1 MPMKRLLITIL
12 ACFLFTAC
20 ALTESDITVPDP
32 ADAIAYQVLNSSS
45 LPEVMQAYDNS
56 MHTMLRARG
65 YRVTQETSYVR
76 VMRPIDEVAQS
87 YDQAAISKGWEIVDA
102 AIPREQRI
110 LRTYRLGTQI
120 LLVTIFAEASSRDG
134 VVVMR
139 INADR

>member
-1 MPMKRLLITIL
+1 MQRILTIIL
-12 ACFLFTAC
+12 ACFWLISCT
-20 ALTESDITVPDP
+20 LTEADITVPDP

-45 LPEVMQAYDNS
+45 LPAVMQAYDNS

-87 YDQAAISKGWEIVDA
+87 YDQAAISKGWQIIDA

-110 LRTYRLGTQI
+110 LRTYRLGTQV
-120 LLVTIFAEASSRDG
+120 LLVTIFAEASNRDG

>member
-1 MPMKRLLITIL
+1 MQRILLIIL
-12 ACFLFTAC
+12 ACFLVSAC
-20 ALTESDITVPDP
+20 SVVEGDVAVPDP

-56 MHTMLRARG
+56 MHTMLRAKG

-76 VMRPIDEVAQS
+76 IMRPIDEVAQS
-87 YDQAAISKGWEIVDA
+87 YDQAALSKGWEIVDA
-102 AIPREQRI
+102 ALPREQRI
-110 LRTYRLGTQI
+110 LRTYRQGTQI
-120 LLVTIFAEASSRDG
+120 LLVTIFAEANSRDG

>member
-1 MPMKRLLITIL
+1 MPMQRLISIIL
-12 ACFLFTAC
+12 ACFLCVSC
-20 ALTESDITVPDP
+20 ALTETDITVPDP

-45 LPEVMQAYDNS
+45 LPAVMQAYDNS

-102 AIPREQRI
+102 AVPREQRI

>member
-1 MPMKRLLITIL
+1 MQRTLLIIL
-12 ACFLFTAC
+12 ACFCMAAC
-20 ALTESDITVPDP
+20 TVVEGDVAVPDP

-56 MHTMLRARG
+56 MHTMLRAKG

-76 VMRPIDEVAQS
+76 VMRPIEEVAQS
-87 YDQAAISKGWEIVDA
+87 YDQAATNKGWDIVDA
-102 AIPREQRI
+102 ALPREQRI

-120 LLVTIFAEASSRDG
+120 LLVTIFAEANSRDG

>member
-1 MPMKRLLITIL
+1 MQRILIIIL
-12 ACFLFTAC
+12 ACFLLISC
-20 ALTESDITVPDP
+20 ALAEADITVPDP
-32 ADAIAYQVLNSSS
+32 VDAIAYQVLNSSS
-45 LPEVMQAYDNS
+45 LPAVMQAYDNS

-87 YDQAAISKGWEIVDA
+87 YDQAALSKGWEIVDA
-102 AIPREQRI
+102 ALPREQRI

>member
-1 MPMKRLLITIL
+1 MQRLLSIIL
-12 ACFLFTAC
+12 ACFLFASC
-20 ALTESDITVPDP
+20 GLTETDITVPDP

-45 LPEVMQAYDNS
+45 LPAVMQAYDNS

-102 AIPREQRI
+102 AVPREHRI

>member
-1 MPMKRLLITIL
+1 MQRLLVIIL
-12 ACFLFTAC
+12 ACFLCTAC
-20 ALTESDITVPDP
+20 GLTEADITVPDP

-45 LPEVMQAYDNS
+45 LPAVMQAYDNS

-102 AIPREQRI
+102 AVPREQRI

-120 LLVTIFAEASSRDG
+120 LLVTLFAEASSRDG

>member
-1 MPMKRLLITIL
+1 MQRLLIIIL
-12 ACFLFTAC
+12 ACFWLASCT
-20 ALTESDITVPDP
+20 LTDADITVPDP
-32 ADAIAYQVLNSSS
+32 VDAIAYQVLNSSS
-45 LPEVMQAYDNS
+45 LPAVMQSYDNS

-76 VMRPIDEVAQS
+76 VMRPIDEVALS

-102 AIPREQRI
+102 ALPREYRI

>member
-1 MPMKRLLITIL
+1 MQRLLVIIL
-12 ACFLFTAC
+12 ACFWLASC
-20 ALTESDITVPDP
+20 ALTEADITVPDP

-45 LPEVMQAYDNS
+45 LPAVMQAYDNS

-102 AIPREQRI
+102 AVPREQRI

>member
-1 MPMKRLLITIL
+1 MQRILIIIL
-12 ACFLFTAC
+12 ACFWLISCT
-20 ALTESDITVPDP
+20 LVETDIAVPDP

-45 LPEVMQAYDNS
+45 LPAVMQAYDNS
-56 MHTMLRARG
+56 MHAMLRARG

-87 YDQAAISKGWEIVDA
+87 YDQAALSKGWQIVDA

-110 LRTYRLGTQI
+110 LRTYRLGTQV
-120 LLVTIFAEASSRDG
+120 LLVTIFAEASNRDG

>member
-1 MPMKRLLITIL
+1 MQRLLSIIL
-12 ACFLFTAC
+12 ACFLCVSC
-20 ALTESDITVPDP
+20 ALTETDITVPDP

-45 LPEVMQAYDNS
+45 LPAVMQAYDNS

-102 AIPREQRI
+102 AVPREQRI

>member
-1 MPMKRLLITIL
+1 MQRILLIIL
-12 ACFLFTAC
+12 ACFLVSAC
-20 ALTESDITVPDP
+20 SAVEGDVAVPDP

-56 MHTMLRARG
+56 MHTMLRAKG

-76 VMRPIDEVAQS
+76 IMRPIDEVAQS
-87 YDQAAISKGWEIVDA
+87 YDQAALSKGWEIVDA
-102 AIPREQRI
+102 ALPREQRI
-110 LRTYRLGTQI
+110 LRTYRQGTQI
-120 LLVTIFAEASSRDG
+120 LLVTIFAEANSRDG

>member
-1 MPMKRLLITIL
+1 MA
-12 ACFLFTAC
+12 ACTVVEGDVA
-20 ALTESDITVPDP
+20 VPDP

-56 MHTMLRARG
+56 MHTMLRAKG

-76 VMRPIDEVAQS
+76 VMRPIEEVAQS
-87 YDQAAISKGWEIVDA
+87 YDQAATNKGWDIVDA
-102 AIPREQRI
+102 ALPREQRI

-120 LLVTIFAEASSRDG
+120 LLVTIFAEANSRDG

>member
-1 MPMKRLLITIL
+1 MQRILIIIL
-12 ACFLFTAC
+12 ACFGLISC
-20 ALTESDITVPDP
+20 ALVEADITVPDP
-32 ADAIAYQVLNSSS
+32 VDAIAYQVLNSSS
-45 LPEVMQAYDNS
+45 LPAVMQAYDNS

-87 YDQAAISKGWEIVDA
+87 YDQAAISKGWTIVDA
-102 AIPREQRI
+102 ALPREQRI
-110 LRTYRLGTQI
+110 LRTYRLGTQV